1 MVLATI
7 VKNQDTIATVIIN
20 HGRNYPLS
28 EDPTLYRSMISSFLY
43 LIASRPNISYSVEVC
58 ARYQSN
64 PKESHVTAIKC
75 IIKYVK
81 STNNY
86 GAWYDKDTNDVLAR
100 YSDVDWDGNVDDRK
114 STSSGCF
121 YLGNNLVS
129 WMSKKQKSISL
140 STAEAEYIAV
150 GSCCT

>member
-1 MVLATI
+1 M
-7 VKNQDTIATVIIN
+7 
-20 HGRNYPLS
+20 
-28 EDPTLYRSMISSFLY
+28 DPILYRSMIGSFFY
-43 LIASRPNISYSVEVC
+43 LTASRPNISYSVGVC

-64 PKESHVTAIKC
+64 PKESHVTTIKH

-86 GAWYDKDTNDVLAR
+86 GAWCDKDTNDVLVR
-100 YSDVDWDGNVDDRK
+100 YFDADWASNVDDRK

-140 STAEAEYIAV
+140 STVKVE
-150 GSCCT
+150 